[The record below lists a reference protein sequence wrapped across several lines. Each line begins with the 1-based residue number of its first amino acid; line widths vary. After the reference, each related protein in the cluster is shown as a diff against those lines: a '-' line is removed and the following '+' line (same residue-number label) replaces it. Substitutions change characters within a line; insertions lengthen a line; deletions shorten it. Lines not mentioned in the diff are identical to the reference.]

1 MYNLF
6 PEIYIKMKVDR
17 KLKPPG
23 AQQQKTHKPPGAQ
36 QQKTHFGGPQ
46 K

>member
-1 MYNLF
+1 
-6 PEIYIKMKVDR
+6 MKVGR

-46 K
+46 KLSISEASIEME